1 MKERSHLT
9 AQGETEFWALRSG
22 TFNTLYQQL
31 NMPNVKKIV
40 RVSKFLADLTIYH
53 RFLKTKAPQTPTQ
66 SRALRAQTRNSAS
79 SMLRQKTSSSS
90 WLLSTDSLST
100 STEENSSQSSIPCNL
115 FLTAS
120 SSFGPFPDTSTTMR
134 RNLRTFWRQFQQKS
148 VNKSA
153 IRSISAQY
161 SRKSPMKQ
169 SKISIKVSNA
179 SKSGSTSSLRL
190 KWTLRVKQPSH
201 AGTSQESEIFSLS
214 LST

>member
-40 RVSKFLADLTIYH
+40 RVSKFLPVLTIFI
-53 RFLKTKAPQTPTQ
+53 RFLKTRAPPTPTR
-66 SRALRAQTRNSAS
+66 SRALRVQTRNLAS
-79 SMLRQKTSSSS
+79 SMLKQKTSSSS

-100 STEENSSQSSIPCNL
+100 STEESSSQSLIPCSL
-115 FLTAS
+115 FSMVS
-120 SSFGPFPDTSTTMR
+120 SSFGPFPDTLITMK

-148 VNKSA
+148 ANKSA
-153 IRSISAQY
+153 IRSISAQS

-169 SKISIKVSNA
+169 FKTSIKVFNA
-179 SKSGSTSSLRL
+179 QKSG
-190 KWTLRVKQPSH
+190 
-201 AGTSQESEIFSLS
+201 
-214 LST
+214 